1 VCGFVEGTCFLDDP
15 KLKLVSYDPILKNG
29 VLIYGHKMK
38 DITFNEIRLVLRILK
53 SPEEDYNANNLSK
66 VLGISPMGT
75 LKIAKRLVKEE
86 ILTSK
91 QIGKGIFYS
100 INFKNPYAKQ
110 YLQFLLKR
118 EGEYSA
124 PYIKRWIS
132 EIRKIKNSELAILFG
147 SVLSKNETAKDI
159 DVLFVVSQ
167 KIFNELKKEIGQV
180 NKMNDKKIHPI
191 FQSIQDIKDNIK
203 KQDKVVLNAIK
214 GIVIFGEDTL
224 LGVIEK

>member
-1 VCGFVEGTCFLDDP
+1 
-15 KLKLVSYDPILKNG
+15 
-29 VLIYGHKMK
+29 MK

-66 VLGISPMGT
+66 VLSISPMGA

-86 ILTSK
+86 VLTSR

-147 SVLSKNETAKDI
+147 SVLSKSETAKDI

-167 KIFNELKKEIGQV
+167 KIFNELKKEIGQI
-180 NKMNDKKIHPI
+180 NRMNDKKIHPV

-224 LGVIEK
+224 LEVIEK

>member
-1 VCGFVEGTCFLDDP
+1 
-15 KLKLVSYDPILKNG
+15 
-29 VLIYGHKMK
+29 MK
-38 DITFNEIRLVLRILK
+38 DITFNEIKLVLRILK

-66 VLGISPMGT
+66 ILGISPMGA

-100 INFKNPYAKQ
+100 INFKNPYSRQ
-110 YLQFLLKR
+110 YIQFLLKR
-118 EGEYSA
+118 EGEYST

-132 EIRKIKNSELAILFG
+132 EIKKIKNSGLAILFG
-147 SVLSKNETAKDI
+147 SVLLKNETANDI

-167 KIFNELKKEIGQV
+167 KKFNQLKKEIEQI

-191 FQSIQDIKDNIK
+191 FQSTQDIKDNIK
-203 KQDKVVLNAIK
+203 KQDKIILNAIK
-214 GIVIFGEDTL
+214 GIVIFGEEIL
-224 LGVIEK
+224 LEVIKK